1 MVGVGHFLNG
11 YHGVPAWPWN
21 VHRCTLKA
29 LVHARFT
36 ASKGPVMSLDLILK
50 NALLKNADAT
60 VDIGIADGRI
70 AVLAPQ
76 LEDDGEVIDVQGR
89 FVSPGLI
96 ETHIHLD
103 KSRILDRCSPS
114 PNRGMD
120 HMKRVS
126 AVKSSFTVEDVYER
140 AGKTLE
146 GAIANGVTHMRTH
159 VEVDPNVGLTSF
171 EALQQLA
178 KDYAWAIDLEL
189 CAFAQEGMTNVPEA
203 DANVEECLKRGAKV
217 VGGAPGYDPD
227 GPRQIERVFEL
238 ARAYDVDVDLHL
250 DVGPDPENMN
260 IFQVCDLTQKYDYGG
275 RVAVG
280 HGSRYSCLPPEK
292 LSELGRLLADTGV
305 TVTVLPATD
314 LFVMGRHQDHSV
326 MRGVADANALMHC
339 GANCC
344 LSTNNVLNPFTPF
357 GDSSFIRIANLYANI
372 LQRGATE
379 ELAECFEMMTS
390 GPAKLIG
397 LDQHEVATGHPAD
410 LVVWDAATPSEAVA
424 TIATPLFSF
433 KRGRLSC
440 TRTLPDLHRPA

>member
-1 MVGVGHFLNG
+1 
-11 YHGVPAWPWN
+11 
-21 VHRCTLKA
+21 
-29 LVHARFT
+29 
-36 ASKGPVMSLDLILK
+36 MSLDLVLK
-50 NALLKNADAT
+50 NAFLKNADEP

-70 AVLAPQ
+70 AALAAN
-76 LEDDGEVIDVQGR
+76 LGSDAKAIDAGGC

-126 AVKSSFTVEDVYER
+126 EIKSSFTVEDVYER

-178 KDYAWAIDLEL
+178 KNYAWAVDLEL
-189 CAFAQEGMTNVPEA
+189 CAFAQEGMTNIPEA

-227 GPRQIERVFEL
+227 GPGQIDRVFEL

-260 IFQVCDLTQKYDYGG
+260 IYQVCQLTEKYGYGG

-280 HGSRYSCLPPEK
+280 HGSRYSCLPSDK
-292 LSELGRLLADTGV
+292 LRDLGKLLADTGV
-305 TVTVLPATD
+305 TITVLPATD

-357 GDSSFIRIANLYANI
+357 GDSSLIRIANLYANI

-397 LDQHEVATGHPAD
+397 YDEHGVAPGHSAD
-410 LVVWDAATPSEAVA
+410 LVVWDAKAPADAVA
-424 TIATPLFSF
+424 TIATPLYSF
-433 KRGRLSC
+433 KRGRLTC
-440 TRTLPDLHRPA
+440 TRTLPTLHPPA